1 MKLTPFAC
9 AALGLIALTGCTS
22 YYTERGAQ
30 PLVNPGALAGP
41 EYHTDWQVADKK
53 VSAEGSAKVIFWV
66 FTSGEPKYAE
76 VPGFTAGIFPI
87 DRAIYKAKAAA
98 TYEACAANKAD
109 ALLGVT
115 YSYKIIDYFF
125 TSVVECQVQ
134 GFPATITGV
143 KIQED
148 RPVLIDKTKELIR
161 VKPYES
167 IQDLSGTPRIGVYD
181 YRGAQTSVGGGA
193 AASDYPWPLSLFM

>member
-53 VSAEGSAKVIFWV
+53 VSAEGSAKVLFWV

-115 YSYKIIDYFF
+115 YSYKITDYFF

-181 YRGAQTSVGGGA
+181 YRGAKSSVGGA
-193 AASDYPWPLSLFM
+193 AATSDYPWPLSLFM